1 MSSVDWDPTAGLP
14 MPNQWQT
21 ALLNYRIHFNLGEIS
36 ICTHKLSDESNDD
49 DTKSKVFY
57 MHNLQYIANAVSCDS
72 AEVQVCTPKLQMLFN
87 SLKILYMSN
96 VEKSIRKMQLNAVM
110 MPLECCDNSLAGQK
124 RGSTA

>member
-1 MSSVDWDPTAGLP
+1 M
-14 MPNQWQT
+14 
-21 ALLNYRIHFNLGEIS
+21 
-36 ICTHKLSDESNDD
+36 HKLSDESNDD
-49 DTKSKVFY
+49 VTKSTVSS